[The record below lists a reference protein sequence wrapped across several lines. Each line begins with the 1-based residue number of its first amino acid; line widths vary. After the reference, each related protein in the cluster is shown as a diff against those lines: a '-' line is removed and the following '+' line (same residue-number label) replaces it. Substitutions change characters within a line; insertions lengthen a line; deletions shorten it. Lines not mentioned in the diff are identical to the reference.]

1 MMVSLIMSFTYISQ
15 NELCR
20 MKLDLSVLDE
30 LVREYCIYRGIVDS
44 GRGALSGE
52 TQTFIPFYQ

>member
-1 MMVSLIMSFTYISQ
+1 
-15 NELCR
+15 

-44 GRGALSGE
+44 GRGPLPGE
-52 TQTFIPFYQ
+52 TQTSYPLFFYH

>member
-1 MMVSLIMSFTYISQ
+1 
-15 NELCR
+15 

-44 GRGALSGE
+44 GRGALSGK
-52 TQTFIPFYQ
+52 TQAFIPSFFQ

>member
-1 MMVSLIMSFTYISQ
+1 
-15 NELCR
+15 

-44 GRGALSGE
+44 GSGALSGK
-52 TQTFIPFYQ
+52 TQTLSPFINKLFCLLNPFAIS

>member
-1 MMVSLIMSFTYISQ
+1 
-15 NELCR
+15 

-44 GRGALSGE
+44 GRGAVPGK
-52 TQTFIPFYQ
+52 TQILIPDFYQ

>member
-1 MMVSLIMSFTYISQ
+1 
-15 NELCR
+15 

-52 TQTFIPFYQ
+52 TRTYIPSFYQ